1 MRDSV
6 SKTSLSDVSYYI
18 LVLVKTFSHHSAL
31 CLSFACDI
39 LVEVQMS
46 VFFMQGTVLI
56 LRIKVTFNNQNIRTQ
71 MTICLNFVI

>member
-46 VFFMQGTVLI
+46 VFYARYCFNITYQGH
-56 LRIKVTFNNQNIRTQ
+56 F
-71 MTICLNFVI
+71 

>member
-46 VFFMQGTVLI
+46 VFLCKVL
-56 LRIKVTFNNQNIRTQ
+56 F
-71 MTICLNFVI
+71 